1 MQRSIF
7 FLLSILALTSGCS
20 NKPIVNSDQFQPL
33 ILKTDQFTSESEKTL
48 FEAETQYEKAI
59 NSNLTY
65 YSPSSMAQATELLY
79 LARDFEIRG
88 LQNDSLISSKKVLAL
103 LNLAEKNK
111 TNVER
116 ILKPLLA
123 QKLILEEVKSPQV
136 LPKEFNNQMLDIQEL
151 VADIESSDEVIT
163 IETIQPILNNLK
175 QLEIDTLLTIHWQPA
190 KETLDKA
197 KEENA
202 NKNAPQSFNVAQ
214 KILKESEIVIRNNVS
229 NRELVAEEGLKA
241 LRSAQHVLYIA
252 RDAER
257 LVHLD
262 KGRAENAILDMEDLL
277 HKISIALKAGDFRHM
292 ALTDQV
298 NAIAQSAETQG
309 SRLIAPLQ
317 TRISF
322 LEQLLESSTPEENE
336 ASSSQNVIDHD
347 PEVEAS
353 NEVIISNEMSEN

>member
-7 FLLSILALTSGCS
+7 FLLSILVLTSGCS
-20 NKPIVNSDQFQPL
+20 NKPVVNSDQFQPL
-33 ILKTDQFTSESEKTL
+33 ILKTEEFTSESEKTL
-48 FEAETQYEKAI
+48 FEAETEYEKAI
-59 NSNLTY
+59 NSNFNF
-65 YSPSSMAQATELLY
+65 YSPSSMTQATELLY

-88 LQNDSLISSKKVLAL
+88 LQNDSLISSKKAL
-103 LNLAEKNK
+103 ELLHLAEKNK
-111 TNVER
+111 SNVER
-116 ILKPLLA
+116 ILKPVLA
-123 QKLILEEVKSPQV
+123 QKLILEEIKSPQV

-163 IETIQPILNNLK
+163 TETMQPILDNLK
-175 QLEIDTLLTIHWQPA
+175 QLELDTLLTIHWQPA
-190 KETLDKA
+190 KETLEKA

-202 NKNAPQSFNVAQ
+202 NKNAPQSFGTAK
-214 KILKESEIVIRNNVS
+214 KILEESENIIRNNFN
-229 NRELVAEEGLKA
+229 NRELVAAEGLKA

-252 RDAER
+252 RDAEQ

-262 KGRAENAILDMEDLL
+262 KGRAENAILEMENLL

-322 LEQLLESSTPEENE
+322 LEQLLESSTTEE
-336 ASSSQNVIDHD
+336 D
-347 PEVEAS
+347 EAS
-353 NEVIISNEMSEN
+353 NEAIISNEINHN